1 MVLGLLEVEGAQA
14 FFTDRGRYTADIQT
28 SKQCSP
34 AWRSKRTAGPHDRHW
49 RTATTAP
56 CANDWGRYGELF
68 DYDAD
73 TGELVLSERVV
84 HRRRQVVHRR
94 RQGLAGHIDQ
104 SPLTHTPRTQGGVI
118 SSTNGCSPLPPRW
131 RGMGF
136 AAQFGPILV
145 R

>member
-1 MVLGLLEVEGAQA
+1 MFAGLAVEAYRWSARSSLENSDDGTLRDDCFRDLLRSSSTVEDTEQQL
-14 FFTDRGRYTADIQT
+14 DI
-28 SKQCSP
+28 
-34 AWRSKRTAGPHDRHW
+34 
-49 RTATTAP
+49 AT
-56 CANDWGRYGELF
+56 DWGRYGELF

-73 TGELVLSERVV
+73 TGELVLSER
-84 HRRRQVVHRR
+84 VVHRR